1 MDPTNNNSA
10 EFASLNPRH
19 VMGLTEE
26 EIREAKERAERDPD
40 QNEEEE
46 LQREQDRHTFIWGTS
61 IRRR

>member
-46 LQREQDRHTFIWGTS
+46 LQRAGQAHVYLGRHAY
-61 IRRR
+61 